1 MPLWLLEH
9 KDPKAAQSAGHEVRS
24 IVVSANDEDA
34 ARDMAVK
41 ERPTDKAGEKRPG
54 KPYLDNAP
62 AEDLWADR
70 DRTTCTPIVEADSCI
85 LAVELFALGRK
96 HA

>member
-9 KDPKAAQSAGHEVRS
+9 KDPKAAQRAGHEVRS

-41 ERPTDKAGEKRPG
+41 ERPTDKAREKRAG
-54 KPYLDNAP
+54 KPRPDDAP
-62 AEDLWADR
+62 AEDLWTDR
-70 DRTTCTPIVEADSCI
+70 DRTTCTPIVDADSRV